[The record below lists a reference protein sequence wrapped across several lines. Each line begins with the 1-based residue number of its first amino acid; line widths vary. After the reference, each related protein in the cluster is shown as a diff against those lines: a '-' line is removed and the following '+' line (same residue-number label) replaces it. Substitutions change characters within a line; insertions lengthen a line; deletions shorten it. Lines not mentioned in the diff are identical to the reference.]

1 MPDLKDQF
9 KEINYVRISLEVMS
23 ISGIVLGV
31 CWAILVSKGNDI
43 WASKEKTELEFK
55 EVSERLETINVNT
68 ITRKEIQ
75 SVYVTRE
82 TQNLLSLQSKE
93 LKNDFQEFA
102 REQRG
107 VNREILQRL
116 PK

>member
-1 MPDLKDQF
+1 MPDLRDQI
-9 KEINYVRISLEVMS
+9 KEINYVRIALEVMS

-55 EVSERLETINVNT
+55 ELSENIEDIKVGTIS
-68 ITRKEIQ
+68 RKEIQ
-75 SVYVTRE
+75 SVYVTRD
-82 TQNLLSLQSKE
+82 TQDLLSHQSKE
-93 LKNDFQEFA
+93 LKRDFQEFA
-102 REQRG
+102 KEQRS